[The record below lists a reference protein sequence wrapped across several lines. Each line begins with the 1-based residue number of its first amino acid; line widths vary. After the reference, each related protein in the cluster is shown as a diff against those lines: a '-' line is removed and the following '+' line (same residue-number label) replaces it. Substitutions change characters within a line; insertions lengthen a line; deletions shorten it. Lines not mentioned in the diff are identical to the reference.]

1 MDEPEETLWGTCRS
15 AFIFSCFLLA
25 KRGLFQNEPI
35 SSRSGKDI
43 YETLMSLRP
52 GTSIERVQ
60 EILGKP
66 NDVANNLFN
75 WFHVDGQGK
84 VSAAFSVVTS
94 QGRVTVSSYLEY
106 AKDKRAASRRH
117 RAVQRELSPVLG
129 SPVQEVPSF
138 VCAWFPEKLQFSL
151 MIVEDKQPPMIIF
164 LLKEPL
170 VEGR

>member
-1 MDEPEETLWGTCRS
+1 MNRKKLYGIL
-15 AFIFSCFLLA
+15 AGLLLFFLVFLLA

-106 AKDKRAASRRH
+106 AKDKGLRR
-117 RAVQRELSPVLG
+117 
-129 SPVQEVPSF
+129 
-138 VCAWFPEKLQFSL
+138 
-151 MIVEDKQPPMIIF
+151 EDIEQSKGNY
-164 LLKEPL
+164 LLF
-170 VEGR
+170 